1 MITQVLLKSHNRKNF
16 SCGVNELDLYL
27 KQFAS
32 QDIKRK
38 LAVCYVITTQEN
50 EVIAYYTLSSNSV
63 NLADIPSELG
73 RSLPYEE
80 IPVIIIGR
88 LAVHEEYQGNKIGQS
103 LLIDAFKR
111 IVEISSNIGS
121 HAVIVDPFNEQAE
134 HFYSKFGFIALKDSK
149 RMFLPLKTIIELFK

>member
-1 MITQVLLKSHNRKNF
+1 M
-16 SCGVNELDLYL
+16 

-63 NLADIPSELG
+63 NLADILSELG

-88 LAVHEEYQGNKIGQS
+88 LAVDEEYQSNKLGQTI
-103 LLIDAFKR
+103 LIDAFKR
-111 IVEISSNIGS
+111 IVEISSIIGS
-121 HAVIVDPFNEQAE
+121 HAVIFDPINEQAE
-134 HFYSKFGFIALKDSK
+134 RFYSKFGFIALKDSK